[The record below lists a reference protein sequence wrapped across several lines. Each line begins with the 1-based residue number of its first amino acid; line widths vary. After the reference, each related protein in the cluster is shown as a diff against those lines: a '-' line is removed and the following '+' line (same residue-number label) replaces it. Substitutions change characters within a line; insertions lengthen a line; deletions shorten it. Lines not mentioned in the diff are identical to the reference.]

1 MGLPQV
7 MMDADKSTADHLQ
20 AGGLVMPSITAQFKS
35 KGTRTRDVDG
45 VNLGAQGQRAWS
57 SDVQG

>member
-1 MGLPQV
+1 